1 MKKLACAV
9 ALALGCSTVSG
20 LAADLDKK
28 MPVKAPAMA
37 PMSPW
42 DIAFGAALMSDYNFR
57 GITQSNHKPSV
68 AAYFEPRYNFNDSL
82 QGYVG
87 VAGESI
93 SFPNR
98 AAAEIDFYAG
108 LRPTFGKL
116 ALDFGFWEYWYPG
129 GTCFNNLPFTGAD
142 CTDNGALP
150 INGNVIKADLS
161 FWEVYGKATY
171 TLNDQFS
178 FGGSVFY
185 SPSVLNSG
193 ADGTYIAGTAKYVL
207 PTVLPNGIGWFVSA
221 DVGHWFLGTSDS
233 FYCTQNAAGT
243 ACGGLFPGGI
253 PYKSYTNW
261 DVGLAFTWKQFTLD
275 LRYFDTDLN
284 KGDCNAFTSA
294 QNARFDGSFTSINPG
309 GFGTN
314 WCGATFIAKLSVDL
328 TKDNLK

>member
-1 MKKLACAV
+1 MKKFAV
-9 ALALGCSTVSG
+9 VLALGCATTPVW
-20 LAADLDKK
+20 AAD
-28 MPVKAPAMA
+28 MSIIRKAPPA
-37 PMSPW
+37 PAVMSPW
-42 DIAFGAALMSDYNFR
+42 DIAFGSAVMSDYNFR
-57 GITQSNHKPSV
+57 GITQSNHRPSV
-68 AAYFEPRYNFNDSL
+68 AAYFEPRYNFTDSL

-87 VAGESI
+87 VSGESI

-108 LRPTFGKL
+108 IRPTFGKL

-129 GTCFNNLPFTGAD
+129 GSCFNALIPGDCAAD
-142 CTDNGALP
+142 GNLP
-150 INGNVIKADLS
+150 INGNVVKADLS
-161 FWEVYGKATY
+161 FWEIFGKFTY
-171 TLNDQFS
+171 TVTDQLS
-178 FGGSVFY
+178 LGGSAFW

-193 ADGTYIAGTAKYVL
+193 AQGTYVAGTAKYTL
-207 PTVLPNGIGWFVSA
+207 PSMLPAGIGWFISA

-233 FYCTQNAAGT
+233 FYCTLNVAGT

-284 KGDCNAFTSA
+284 RGDCNAFTSA
-294 QNARFDGSFTSINPG
+294 QNARFDGSFTAINPG

-314 WCGATFIAKLSVDL
+314 WCGATFIAKFSVDL